1 MMPREDNMTHSFQ
14 PHRSKASLPRCLA
27 LAATGIALCL
37 LAQPALA
44 ATATGSYLKVS
55 SRALGSTQSVTL
67 EPNKSMIIDL
77 PANASEVIVSQP
89 GIAQAI
95 MRTKTRAILQGMAS
109 GTTNMIFLAANGQA
123 ISVLDITVG
132 GQSDVGAALEAAL
145 ARTIPGS
152 HIKVESVQA
161 SDASQASHVVLTGTV
176 LSQDD
181 AAKAAAVA
189 AQFAGGDANVANIIQ
204 VDGNQQ
210 VMLRVTVA
218 EVDRTV
224 AKQLGMNL
232 SVTGGGL
239 ITSFVNSPN
248 AGLGNVSGISGGAGQ
263 IQASASFGGTT
274 ISATLDALARRNALK
289 TLAEPVLT
297 AMSGQPADFLAGGQ
311 RALIAQD
318 SNGQPTITYKDY
330 GVKLSFT
337 PTVKSNGVIGL
348 QVSTEVST
356 PVGETDFNVRSAKTQ
371 VEVPEGATLA
381 IGGLLQDDEKHQI
394 QQMPGL
400 GDIPILGALFRSRDY
415 IHDQTELVI
424 MVTPVLAQLG
434 APDLP
439 TDNYAIA
446 GDAEATFLG
455 HLEKQYG
462 VGQAGMRGGYKGSVG
477 FVLD

>member
-1 MMPREDNMTHSFQ
+1 MRY
-14 PHRSKASLPRCLA
+14 CLTI
-27 LAATGIALCL
+27 AATGIALCL

-152 HIKVESVQA
+152 HIKVESVQS
-161 SDASQASHVVLTGTV
+161 SDANATSHVVLTGTV

-189 AQFAGGDANVANIIQ
+189 AQFAGSDANVANIIQ
-204 VDGNQQ
+204 VGGNQQ

-218 EVDRTV
+218 EVNRTV

-232 SVTGGGL
+232 NITGGGL
-239 ITSFVNSPN
+239 ITSVMSNQN
-248 AGLGNVSGISGGAGQ
+248 GALGNVSGIAAGPGQ
-263 IQASASFGGTT
+263 ISASASFGGVQVN
-274 ISATLDALARRNALK
+274 ATLDALARRNALK

-297 AMSGQPADFLAGGQ
+297 AMSGQPAEFLVGGETPYETS
-311 RALIAQD
+311 D
-318 SNGQPTITYKDY
+318 GNGHVVTAFKEY
-330 GVKLSFT
+330 GVKLNFT
-337 PTVKSNGVIGL
+337 PTVKSDGTIGL
-348 QVSTEVST
+348 LVDTSVSEPAGGGAITSRGAKTTVDV
-356 PVGETDFNVRSAKTQ
+356 PVG
-371 VEVPEGATLA
+371 GTLA
-381 IGGLLQDDEKHQI
+381 IGGLLQDQEKQQL

-415 IHDQTELVI
+415 LHDQTELVI
-424 MVTPVLAQLG
+424 MVTPVLAQFG

-462 VGQAGMRGGYKGSVG
+462 VGRDGMRGGYKGSVG

>member
-1 MMPREDNMTHSFQ
+1 MTHSSQ
-14 PHRSKASLPRCLA
+14 PHLSRASLQRCLA
-27 LAATGIALCL
+27 LAATGLALCL
-37 LAQPALA
+37 LAQPTLA

-55 SRALGSTQSVTL
+55 SRALGATQSVTL

-161 SDASQASHVVLTGTV
+161 SDGAQASHVVLTGTV

-204 VDGNQQ
+204 VGGNQQ

-218 EVDRTV
+218 EVSRTV
-224 AKQLGMNL
+224 AKELGINL
-232 SVTGGGL
+232 SLTGGGL
-239 ITSFVNSPN
+239 ITGLISHPN
-248 AGLGNVSGISGGAGQ
+248 DALGLTSGIGSNVGGGT
-263 IQASASFGGTT
+263 ISASASFGGSTL
-274 ISATLDALARRNALK
+274 SATLQALARRNALK

-297 AMSGQPADFLAGGQ
+297 AMSGQPAEFLVGGEIPHDTVMPGSQ
-311 RALIAQD
+311 II
-318 SNGQPTITYKDY
+318 TTTYKEY
-330 GVKLSFT
+330 GVKLNFT
-337 PTVKSNGVIGL
+337 PTVKSDGNIGL
-348 QVSTEVST
+348 VVDTSVSEPAGDGAITER
-356 PVGETDFNVRSAKTQ
+356 GAKTT

-381 IGGLLQDDEKHQI
+381 IGGLLQENEKHQI
-394 QQMPGL
+394 SQLPGL

-439 TDNYAIA
+439 TEDYNIA

-462 VGQAGMRGGYKGSVG
+462 VGQGGMRGGYQGSVG